1 MSDDEEGDCTMQT
14 ALVDLSELGSHSVL
28 PRNVTARQVGRP
40 PQGAQTEV
48 RPSGRPGGDGE
59 MGG

>member
-1 MSDDEEGDCTMQT
+1 MSDDTEGDRTMQT

-48 RPSGRPGGDGE
+48 RRSGRHGGD
-59 MGG
+59 